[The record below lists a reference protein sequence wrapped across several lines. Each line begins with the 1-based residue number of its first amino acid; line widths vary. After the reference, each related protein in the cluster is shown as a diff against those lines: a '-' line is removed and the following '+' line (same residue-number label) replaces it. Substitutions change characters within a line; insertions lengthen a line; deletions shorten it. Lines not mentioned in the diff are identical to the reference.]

1 MDLGSW
7 LILGYLDIA
16 LTLYIAIRVA
26 DKDDYKGYYD
36 YEQYLEAMYT
46 FSISLTWFI
55 TIPVFYLIKILK
67 K

>member
-7 LILGYLDIA
+7 LILGYLDIS
-16 LTLYIAIRVA
+16 LTLYIAIRVS

-36 YEQYLEAMYT
+36 HEQYLEVIYT
-46 FSISLTWFI
+46 FCISLAWFI